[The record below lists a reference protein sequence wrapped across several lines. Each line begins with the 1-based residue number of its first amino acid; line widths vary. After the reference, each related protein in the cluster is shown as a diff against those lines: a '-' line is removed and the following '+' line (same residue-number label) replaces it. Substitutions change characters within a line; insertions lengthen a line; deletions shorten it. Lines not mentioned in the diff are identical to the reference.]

1 MFIYAR
7 LEIKLFVFVFRKHTT
22 FWHQFGKG
30 TMAVPLT
37 SQHPLQKAH
46 VAASS
51 SAPFTTNIQDR
62 GAFKHKNSRIVS

>member
-7 LEIKLFVFVFRKHTT
+7 LKIKLFVFVFRKQTT
-22 FWHQFGKG
+22 FWHHFGKG

-37 SQHPLQKAH
+37 LQHPLEKAH

-51 SAPFTTNIQDR
+51 PAPFTTNIQDCC
-62 GAFKHKNSRIVS
+62 AFKHKNSQVVS